1 MIEFFANKLDP
12 EPLRQYPVRARMPI
26 DTWLRGNVASY
37 RRNRRRIRR
46 GELNPVSISVNGR
59 LVHFSR
65 WRVTEIGPDDE
76 VHIWKEPKGID
87 PISIT
92 IAAIKSAQALFRLF
106 MPRIKMPSTQNPRQ
120 GDPLESARTKANQ
133 VRYGDIVREA
143 FGRNKI
149 YPDYIVPQCRRFPS
163 ERTEWV
169 QMLLAVGIGD
179 YEIHAS
185 DIMIGDTPIISL
197 GNNARYH
204 VYRPGESVAGDPAA
218 EWWHSVAEVGA
229 TATGTAGIDLRTT
242 TTVDQSANAQAY
254 QFDGDLVTV
263 PVGAGQFPTGWAA
276 GMIVRVEVMYQYNVT
291 AGTGVGGRDT
301 ISGPLAQLGA
311 FPGMVIEVTGANEGI
326 YVVNSYTAP
335 AGSTPA
341 SMTLNTTSGAPV
353 SGLQYGTGWACIG
366 YRGLRYRITAASSS
380 QLSLDRLTD
389 SGSDDT
395 AWPGFDYI
403 ESNSAVLKLDGS
415 TLEGDW
421 AGPFAGNPEAEK
433 ATAIEFDYMF
443 PQGLGGV
450 DKKGRLFNWQV
461 EIELQW
467 RDMALAGAWTSYRET
482 ISRATLDQI
491 AFTRRINLPY
501 AMRPE
506 VRMRRIG
513 AKSTETTIQDTVQ
526 WYGLRTR
533 LASPPSYPGM
543 TVISVAVAGGGRLG
557 AQSENRVSVIGT
569 RILPTRQNGAWT
581 EPRPVRDLVAPFCYV
596 AKSVGYE
603 DADLDLVEIDALAD
617 IWAQRGDTFDHQY
630 ESTSTVKE
638 VLGDVLAAGFSELTI
653 GRGRLRP
660 VRDGLREGVDHLY
673 TTPAANGEV
682 WAYSAQNMKGSLSR
696 TFSTPTPDDNDG
708 VDVEYI
714 DGRTFQKKT
723 VPCRLP
729 GQLGLKPEK
738 VSAVGV
744 SDVNKAYQKGMRRA
758 AEQRYRRWNYSF
770 ETELDANNSGYL
782 SLAAVSDDTPG
793 SGQSAFLKSIAPHD
807 TGFVLES
814 SEPLDWAAME
824 TARVALRKPD
834 GRVDGPWS
842 ASRIDDRRMLVPSLG
857 FVPDLSWTREPPH
870 LLFGRIHPVLITG
883 VDPKGLESCS
893 VRGVNY
899 DERLYINDN
908 ATAPPEAF

>member
-1 MIEFFANKLDP
+1 M
-12 EPLRQYPVRARMPI
+12 
-26 DTWLRGNVASY
+26 
-37 RRNRRRIRR
+37 
-46 GELNPVSISVNGR
+46 
-59 LVHFSR
+59 
-65 WRVTEIGPDDE
+65 
-76 VHIWKEPKGID
+76 
-87 PISIT
+87 
-92 IAAIKSAQALFRLF
+92 
-106 MPRIKMPSTQNPRQ
+106 
-120 GDPLESARTKANQ
+120 
-133 VRYGDIVREA
+133 
-143 FGRNKI
+143 
-149 YPDYIVPQCRRFPS
+149 
-163 ERTEWV
+163 
-169 QMLLAVGIGD
+169 
-179 YEIHAS
+179 
-185 DIMIGDTPIISL
+185 
-197 GNNARYH
+197 
-204 VYRPGESVAGDPAA
+204 
-218 EWWHSVAEVGA
+218 
-229 TATGTAGIDLRTT
+229 
-242 TTVDQSANAQAY
+242 
-254 QFDGDLVTV
+254 
-263 PVGAGQFPTGWAA
+263 
-276 GMIVRVEVMYQYNVT
+276 
-291 AGTGVGGRDT
+291 
-301 ISGPLAQLGA
+301 
-311 FPGMVIEVTGANEGI
+311 
-326 YVVNSYTAP
+326 
-335 AGSTPA
+335 
-341 SMTLNTTSGAPV
+341 
-353 SGLQYGTGWACIG
+353 
-366 YRGLRYRITAASSS
+366 
-380 QLSLDRLTD
+380 
-389 SGSDDT
+389 
-395 AWPGFDYI
+395 
-403 ESNSAVLKLDGS
+403 
-415 TLEGDW
+415 
-421 AGPFAGNPEAEK
+421 
-433 ATAIEFDYMF
+433 
-443 PQGLGGV
+443 
-450 DKKGRLFNWQV
+450 
-461 EIELQW
+461 
-467 RDMALAGAWTSYRET
+467 
-482 ISRATLDQI
+482 
-491 AFTRRINLPY
+491 
-501 AMRPE
+501 
-506 VRMRRIG
+506 
-513 AKSTETTIQDTVQ
+513 
-526 WYGLRTR
+526 
-533 LASPPSYPGM
+533 
-543 TVISVAVAGGGRLG
+543 
-557 AQSENRVSVIGT
+557 IGT

-638 VLGDVLAAGFSELTI
+638 VLGDILAAGFSELTI

-793 SGQSAFLKSIAPHD
+793 SGQSAFLKSIAPQD

-857 FVPDLSWTREPPH
+857 FVPDLSWAREPPH

-899 DERLYINDN
+899 DERLYVNDN
-908 ATAPPEAF
+908 ATAPPEAV